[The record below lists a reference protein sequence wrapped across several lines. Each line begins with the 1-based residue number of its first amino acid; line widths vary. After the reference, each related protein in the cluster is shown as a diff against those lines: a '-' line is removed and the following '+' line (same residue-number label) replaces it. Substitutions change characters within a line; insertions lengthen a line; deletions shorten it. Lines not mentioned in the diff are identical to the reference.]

1 MNKQRL
7 QEKYEKEVAPALAK
21 ELAIKNKMA
30 IPRLTKV
37 VVNVGIGEIA
47 GNKDTMEQ
55 AKKDLA
61 QITGQAPNV
70 RNAKISVA
78 SFNLRRGMPVGL
90 TVTLRATKM
99 YAFVDRLFS
108 IVLPRFRDFRGV
120 SDKSF
125 DNGGNYTLGIYEYTV
140 FPEIDLA
147 KSHALKGC
155 EISLVTNTQS
165 PAESRRLLE
174 LLGMPFTKENLA
186 QAKLTKEESVSTKEN
201 NV

>member
-7 QEKYEKEVAPALAK
+7 EEKYEKEVVPALAK
-21 ELAIKNKMA
+21 EFSIKNKLA
-30 IPRLTKV
+30 IPRLIKV

-47 GNKDTMEQ
+47 KNKESMEL

-61 QITGQAPNV
+61 QITGQFPAV
-70 RNAKISVA
+70 RNSKVSVA

-90 TVTLRATKM
+90 TVTLRGVRM

-125 DNGGNYTLGIYEYTV
+125 DKGGNYTLGIFEYTV

-147 KSHALKGC
+147 KSHALKGF
-155 EISLVTNTQS
+155 EVTLVTSSQTKEKS
-165 PAESRRLLE
+165 KRLLE
-174 LLGMPFTKENLA
+174 LLGMPFTKADLS
-186 QAKLTKEESVSTKEN
+186 QGKLPKERSVSP
-201 NV
+201 